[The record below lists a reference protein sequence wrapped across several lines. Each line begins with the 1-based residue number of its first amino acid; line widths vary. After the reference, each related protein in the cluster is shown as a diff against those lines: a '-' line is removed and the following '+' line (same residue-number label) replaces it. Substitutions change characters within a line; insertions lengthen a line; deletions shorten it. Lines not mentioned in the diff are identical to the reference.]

1 MYAGEWAYVSPEK
14 VSNLTK
20 DTQHVSVR
28 LEPESIILSPAAAA
42 PPSAQQS
49 NQPYNLPPLP
59 APLWPYPALPSA
71 TLSSLVS
78 PMLRGLFQMPSLHDC
93 TCRAHPQGAVLDS
106 ESLPCNHSPVLTMTY
121 CVTLGVFTSERHIL
135 FICPVFITVI
145 SQDWVE
151 GMLSVMK
158 HLTVCGMHGV
168 GT

>member
-59 APLWPYPALPSA
+59 APLWPCPLLPSA
-71 TLSSLVS
+71 HWFHPCSGVFSKCPHSMTALV
-78 PMLRGLFQMPSLHDC
+78 
-93 TCRAHPQGAVLDS
+93 
-106 ESLPCNHSPVLTMTY
+106 ETMTY